1 MELKDFARSFI
12 KEAMVPGMETHKGK
26 TIPKEVR
33 SLADR
38 IRKKEPGKS
47 DEYAY
52 RTAWDIY
59 SSYVSKEK
67 KSKYSGLK
75 REGGKTEK
83 PLSKD

>member
-1 MELKDFARSFI
+1 MTLKEFA
-12 KEAMVPGMETHKGK
+12 KERVKMAMVPGTMVHKGK
-26 TIPKEVR
+26 HISREVK

-38 IRKKEPGKS
+38 IRKKQPGKS

-52 RTAWDIY
+52 RVANDTE
-59 SSYVSKEK
+59 SSYVTHKK

>member
-1 MELKDFARSFI
+1 MNLQEFAKTMV
-12 KEAMVPGMETHKGK
+12 KEAVVSGTMVHKGK
-26 TIPKEVR
+26 RISREVK

-38 IRKKEPGKS
+38 IRKKNPGKS

-52 RTAWDIY
+52 RVANDIE
-59 SSYVSKEK
+59 SSYVTHKK